1 MQNTFNRCMFF
12 QNLPH
17 TFRVPLPVVGAW
29 QRTGLP
35 NLLYKKRKVLGLSKT
50 ATAQQLGVHR
60 EMVGHWERGQHE
72 PRVKYGPAIIRFLGD
87 DTWLADGSFAD
98 RLHRCRMIMGWT
110 RDALAR
116 YLGCDAKSVRD
127 WEGGMAPSP
136 HRQAEIDARLVRAP
150 EREVN

>member
-1 MQNTFNRCMFF
+1 MFF

-17 TFRVPLPVVGAW
+17 TLRGPLPVADTW
-29 QRTGLP
+29 QMTGLP
-35 NLLYKKRKVLGLSKT
+35 NLLYQKRNILGLSK
-50 ATAQQLGVHR
+50 AAAAEQLGVHR

-87 DTWLADGSFAD
+87 DTWLADGSFAE

-116 YLGCDAKSVRD
+116 YLGCDAKFVCD
-127 WEGGMAPSP
+127 WESGMAPSP
-136 HRQAEIDARLVRAP
+136 DRQIAIDARLVDAA
-150 EREVN
+150 ERDVN